1 MQLPEFDLLKQS
13 FNLTAVLGET
23 GAGTALTNVALGIAY
38 AHHFGKPVL
47 VAGTSDLLAPVAL
60 VVAPPAV
67 VRPIQ
72 PGKPWFR
79 ARSGNHAYLPW
90 WGLRHDAP
98 EYYQGFS
105 Q

>member
-1 MQLPEFDLLKQS
+1 M
-13 FNLTAVLGET
+13 
-23 GAGTALTNVALGIAY
+23 
-38 AHHFGKPVL
+38 L
-47 VAGTSDLLAPVAL
+47 VAGTSDLSAPVAL

-67 VRPIQ
+67 VRPIR
-72 PGKPWFR
+72 PDKPWFR
-79 ARSGNHAYLPW
+79 ARGGNHAYLPW

>member
-1 MQLPEFDLLKQS
+1 MLFRS
-13 FNLTAVLGET
+13 AVLGET

-47 VAGTSDLLAPVAL
+47 IAGTSDLAAPVAL

-67 VRPIQ
+67 VRPIKYDQ
-72 PGKPWFR
+72 PWFR
-79 ARSGNHAYLPW
+79 ARGGNHAYLPW

-98 EYYQGFS
+98 EYIQGFS

>member
-1 MQLPEFDLLKQS
+1 
-13 FNLTAVLGET
+13 
-23 GAGTALTNVALGIAY
+23 
-38 AHHFGKPVL
+38 
-47 VAGTSDLLAPVAL
+47 SDLSAPVAL